1 MREYEAFVKLE
12 GIESKVSVGIYNSE
26 FEAER
31 AIAIQRSKNKLF
43 KWGWIE
49 NLDSGYFYDVDKQ
62 GD

>member
-12 GIESKVSVGIYNSE
+12 GIESNISVGIYNSE

-31 AIAIQRSKNKLF
+31 AIAIQRKKNKLF

-49 NLDSGYFYDVDKQ
+49 NLDSGYFYDVDGQ

>member
-12 GIESKVSVGIYNSE
+12 GIESNISVGIYNSE

-49 NLDSGYFYDVDKQ
+49 SLDSGYFYDVDGQ